1 MVAAGD
7 PESFFA
13 TSPPL
18 RDASAI
24 AANLQ
29 EFVARNSHASSGSRA
44 LAALE
49 RARGF
54 SSNT

>member
-1 MVAAGD
+1 MIAAGD

-18 RDASAI
+18 RDASAV

-29 EFVARNSHASSGSRA
+29 EFVARNSHASSGR
-44 LAALE
+44 
-49 RARGF
+49 
-54 SSNT
+54 